1 VTGYSTLL
9 AVTRSGC
16 PTPPTDGQAPRRR
29 RPPMRRPSPQPTSR
43 EIVPSHRLRLLEPSQ
58 AVRSPL
64 GNCDRYGPR
73 SQHTARLRCPP
84 GASILQS
91 RVSIEI
97 WAPDPLAPSGA
108 RRSTSRALRSR
119 RIAGFTPSAL
129 AVFTAWHPRAYR
141 PSSSS
146 RFLARLRSFVPKP
159 FVNQLAIGAS
169 SSTAFSRS
177 PHSAQRRER
186 LVAAPPRTSLA
197 AVALRHAAKRTS
209 GARKSK
215 AGRDRSVQ

>member
-1 VTGYSTLL
+1 
-9 AVTRSGC
+9 
-16 PTPPTDGQAPRRR
+16 
-29 RPPMRRPSPQPTSR
+29 M
-43 EIVPSHRLRLLEPSQ
+43 PSQ

-146 RFLARLRSFVPKP
+146 SSLARLRSFVPKP
-159 FVNQLAIGAS
+159 FVNQLAALTESVVEPAQKNVVCSHVFAS
-169 SSTAFSRS
+169 A
-177 PHSAQRRER
+177 RRGDHGEID
-186 LVAAPPRTSLA
+186 
-197 AVALRHAAKRTS
+197 ALWEAELYME
-209 GARKSK
+209 ARR
-215 AGRDRSVQ
+215 A